1 MALLIT
7 LTVTT
12 LLIITA
18 LELNRRMRSAVM
30 ISASGRD
37 QVTML
42 SMASSGIHM
51 AMAFLVH
58 DKQNT
63 PIDSANE
70 DWANHVKTAAIMD
83 TMEFE
88 NGHVTVEISDELS
101 RIQVNALVEGP
112 DGQNFNMLQQQ
123 LLYRFLDL
131 QIPPENRD
139 DHTTPQAIIN
149 SIKDWIDYGDG
160 DAVTGLSGAESDYY
174 RSLDPPYS
182 SANSFLTDL
191 TDLMRI
197 KGITENLY
205 FGTFEKPG
213 LSRYL
218 TVFGEFE
225 DGGEK
230 MIYPG
235 KININTAEAP
245 VLAALFPPEYKDMID
260 MLIDFRTE
268 QAGGPFI
275 HNLSDATW
283 YRRVPGFS
291 MAHIDPGLI
300 TTSSDIFRIKAGALL
315 NEKHLKLTAVVHRQ
329 KAPET
334 GKIWCNVLSWQIK

>member
-18 LELNRRMRSAVM
+18 LELNRRMRSAVI

-51 AMAFLVH
+51 AMALLVH
-58 DKQNT
+58 DKQHT
-63 PIDSANE
+63 PIDSVNE
-70 DWANHVKTAAIMD
+70 DWADPAKTGAIMD
-83 TMEFE
+83 TLEFE
-88 NGHVTVEISDELS
+88 NGYVTVEISDELS

-112 DGQNFNMLQQQ
+112 NGQNFNMLQHQ
-123 LLYRFLDL
+123 LFYRFLDL
-131 QIPPENRD
+131 QILPENRD
-139 DHTTPQAIIN
+139 DHTTPQAVIN
-149 SIKDWIDYGDG
+149 SMKDWIDYGDN
-160 DAVTGLSGAESDYY
+160 DAVTGLSGAESGYY

-197 KGITENLY
+197 KGITENFY
-205 FGTFEKPG
+205 FGTSEKPG
-213 LSRYL
+213 LYRYL

-225 DGGEK
+225 DAGKK
-230 MIYPG
+230 MTYPG

-245 VLAALFPPEYKDMID
+245 VLAALFPPEYTDMID
-260 MLIDFRTE
+260 TLIDFRTE

-275 HNLSDATW
+275 HDLSDPTW
-283 YRRVPGFS
+283 YQRVPGFRT
-291 MAHIDPGLI
+291 AYIDSGLI
-300 TTSSDIFRIKAGALL
+300 TTSSDLFRIKAAAQLH
-315 NEKHLKLTAVVHRQ
+315 EKHLEITAVVHRQ

-334 GKIWCNVLSWQIK
+334 GKIWCKVLSWQIK